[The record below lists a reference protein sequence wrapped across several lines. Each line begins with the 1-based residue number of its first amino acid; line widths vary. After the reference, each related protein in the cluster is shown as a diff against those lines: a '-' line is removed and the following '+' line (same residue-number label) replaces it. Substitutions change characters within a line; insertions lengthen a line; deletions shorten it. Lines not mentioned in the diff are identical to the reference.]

1 MRDDGLTVQTAADR
15 GTDEVGIE
23 RLSAAEAEAAL
34 PDLAAILVDAVASG
48 ASVNFLDGFP
58 AEEASAFWAARL
70 PSLSEG
76 STALFIARVGGVL
89 VGTVL
94 LFFAWQPNSP
104 HRGEIGKMLVH
115 SSMRRRGIGER
126 LLRAAE
132 EAALAHGRTL
142 LVLDTA
148 AGSAGDRLYRRCGWI
163 PLGTVPGFA
172 QNTRGEPEGA
182 TFFYKHLTGTP

>member
-1 MRDDGLTVQTAADR
+1 MDGVNETGSAQGDGSAEIR
-15 GTDEVGIE
+15 IE
-23 RLSAAEAEAAL
+23 RLSAAEAEAVL

-48 ASVNFLDGFP
+48 ASVNFLEGFLP
-58 AEEASAFWAARL
+58 EEAAAFWAGRL
-70 PSLSEG
+70 PSLADG
-76 STALFIARVGGVL
+76 STVLFVARAGEAI

-94 LFFAWQPNSP
+94 LFLAWQPNSP

-115 SSMRRRGIGER
+115 SSMRRRGVGER

-132 EAALAHGRTL
+132 EAALARGRTL
-142 LVLDTA
+142 LILDTA

-182 TFFYKHLTGTP
+182 TFFYKHLDGAP

>member
-1 MRDDGLTVQTAADR
+1 MAA
-15 GTDEVGIE
+15 EISIE

-34 PDLAAILVDAVASG
+34 PDLAAILVDAVRSG
-48 ASVNFLDGFP
+48 ASVNFLDGFRP
-58 AEEASAFWAARL
+58 EEAKAFWAGRL
-70 PSLSEG
+70 PALADG
-76 STALFIARVGGVL
+76 STILFVARAGEAI

-126 LLRAAE
+126 LLGAAE
-132 EAALAHGRTL
+132 EAARAEGRTL

-148 AGSAGDRLYRRCGWI
+148 AGGAGDRLYRRCGWT

-172 QNTRGEPEGA
+172 LDTHGEPEPA
-182 TFFYKHLTGTP
+182 TFFYKHLDGAP